1 MAEILLENVTKV
13 YHMGIRKNI
22 IFSNINYEL
31 TSDYIYFLIGSNGA
45 GKSTL
50 IKCILNLTRY
60 NGRIILS
67 SNKIAYAPEK
77 LLLPDYLTPTEFLF
91 SIFKAKKYDNKKIEN
106 DINKYFKLF
115 EIEKYRDVDIIK
127 LSKGTRQKV
136 NLLQALIEEADIYI
150 FDEPLSGLDENS
162 KVYFKKLIYNLRR
175 KNKLIIISTHH
186 LLDYHCHN
194 KKIIKMEGAN
204 VQAS

>member
-1 MAEILLENVTKV
+1 MAEILLENVSKI
-13 YHMGIRKNI
+13 YNMGIRKNTV
-22 IFSNINYEL
+22 FSNINYEL
-31 TSDYIYFLIGSNGA
+31 TSNNIYFLIGSNGA

-60 NGRIILS
+60 NGKIVPS

-77 LLLPDYLTPTEFLF
+77 LLLPDYLTPAEFLLA
-91 SIFKAKKYDNKKIEN
+91 IFKAKKYDDKKIKS

-115 EIEKYRDVDIIK
+115 EIEKYRDVNIVK

-136 NLLQALIEEADIYI
+136 NLLQAIIEDADIYI

-162 KVYFKKLIYNLRR
+162 KICFKKIIYNLKR

-186 LLDYHCHN
+186 LVDYHCRN
-194 KKIIKMEGAN
+194 KKIIEMGGVN
-204 VQAS
+204 G